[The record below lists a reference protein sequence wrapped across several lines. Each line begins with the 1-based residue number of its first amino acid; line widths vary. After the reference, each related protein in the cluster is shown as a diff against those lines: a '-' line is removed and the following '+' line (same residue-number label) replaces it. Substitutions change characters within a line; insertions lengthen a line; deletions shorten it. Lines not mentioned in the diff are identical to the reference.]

1 LEATTVKKKKI
12 PAAAVVKKRAVK
24 AFLTSPPIHSGMPH
38 ANQFNGSAND
48 P

>member
-1 LEATTVKKKKI
+1 LKTTTVKKKI
-12 PAAAVVKKRAVK
+12 PVVAAVKKRAVK
-24 AFLTSPPIHSGMPH
+24 AFLTSPPIHSDMPH